1 MAIIRPTLPPKAGQL
16 EVEVNGIRTYKNVI
30 TGILIENEIPTLTI
44 EERVTTLEDQVA
56 QADEIAIELYESQ
69 ATQDEALIE
78 LYEMIGG

>member
-1 MAIIRPTLPPKAGQL
+1 MAIIRPTLPPKAGYV